1 MRIASLAPSVT
12 IQLQEL
18 GVAEQI
24 VACTAICPLPKNERL
39 QRAVGT
45 FSVLN
50 EEKVVAAEPDLVV
63 TATLVQTKGAERL
76 KELGYNVLHLD
87 PRRLTEIADSYAVL
101 GEAVGK
107 KEEGERLRE
116 KFIRLLTP
124 TPASRVEIYMEEW
137 PASTAGKPEPPFV
150 AGNWVPDLVAMAGGE
165 AVLIKLGE
173 PSREISLAELQ
184 QADPDVIIQH
194 ACLSPLMPEATEK
207 DYAQRER
214 HRAVMLE
221 RLKQRPGWE
230 DLRAVRAGRVYSL
243 DDTPF
248 NMPTLG
254 VLKGIEMLR
263 EVFAAVMAGDTM
275 SDYAFKARFK

>member
-12 IQLQEL
+12 RQLQEL
-18 GVAEQI
+18 GAADQI
-24 VACTAICPLPKNERL
+24 VACTAICPLPKAER
-39 QRAVGT
+39 QAKAVGT

-50 EEKVVAAEPDLVV
+50 EEKIAAARPDLIL
-63 TATLVQTKGAERL
+63 TATLVQAKGATRL
-76 KELGYNVLHLD
+76 KETGYTVLHLD
-87 PRRLTEIADSYAVL
+87 PRRLTEIADSYEML
-101 GEAVGK
+101 GKAVGK

-116 KFIRLLTP
+116 EFMGKLTP
-124 TPASRVEIYMEEW
+124 TPVSRVRVYMEEW
-137 PASTAGKPEPPFV
+137 HEPPFV

-165 AVLIKLGE
+165 SVLIQPGE

-184 QADPDVIIQH
+184 AADPDIIIQH
-194 ACLSPLMPEATEK
+194 ACLPPLMPEATEK

-214 HRAVMLE
+214 HRGVMVE
-221 RLKQRPGWE
+221 RLKQRPGW
-230 DLRAVRAGRVYSL
+230 DSLRAVRAGRVYSL

-263 EVFAAVMAGDTM
+263 GVFAAVVAGGIVK
-275 SDYAFKARFK
+275 SDEVKEKIDRGY